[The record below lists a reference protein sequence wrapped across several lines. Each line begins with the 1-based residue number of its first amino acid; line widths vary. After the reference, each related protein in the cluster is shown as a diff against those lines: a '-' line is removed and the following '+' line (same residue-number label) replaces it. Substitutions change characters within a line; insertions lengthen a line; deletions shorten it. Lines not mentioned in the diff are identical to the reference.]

1 MQGGYGGQQPR
12 GYGGQ
17 QPQVVG
23 MQLGAPQM
31 DAMTA

>member
-1 MQGGYGGQQPR
+1 MQGGH
-12 GYGGQ
+12 GGQ

>member
-1 MQGGYGGQQPR
+1 MQG